1 MSLSPKSGSEA
12 SSTKQTADEAQTK
25 KIRAHPTQHRVRPGP
40 LMERGAFHT
49 KSNEEEALI

>member
-25 KIRAHPTQHRVRPGP
+25 KIRAHPTNHCVGAVH
-40 LMERGAFHT
+40 LLELGAFHT

>member
-12 SSTKQTADEAQTK
+12 SSTKQTADEAQTE